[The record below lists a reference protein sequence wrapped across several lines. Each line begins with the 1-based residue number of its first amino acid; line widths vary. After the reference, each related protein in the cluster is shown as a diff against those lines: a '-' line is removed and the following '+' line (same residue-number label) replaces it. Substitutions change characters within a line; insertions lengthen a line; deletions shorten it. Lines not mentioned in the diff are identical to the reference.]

1 MWFLFV
7 VVVLY
12 VALYWSH
19 DQVSTVRQQRNLT
32 LILIVF
38 GDHKTFP
45 KSDCKLWPSL
55 HRETQWYTHA
65 SPSSKEVHNFQS
77 MVSRA
82 LNYYYSWDKGKTQ

>member
-1 MWFLFV
+1 MASFF

-12 VALYWSH
+12 VAFYWSH
-19 DQVSTVRQQRNLT
+19 NQVSTIKQQRNLT

-45 KSDCKLWPSL
+45 KSYCKLWL
-55 HRETQWYTHA
+55 LFVEKHNGIHA

-82 LNYYYSWDKGKTQ
+82 LSYCPWDKGKTQ

>member
-1 MWFLFV
+1 MVSFF

-12 VALYWSH
+12 VAFYWSH
-19 DQVSTVRQQRNLT
+19 NQVSTIKQQRNLT

-45 KSDCKLWPSL
+45 KSYCKLWL
-55 HRETQWYTHA
+55 LFVEKHHGIHA

-82 LNYYYSWDKGKTQ
+82 LSYYPWDKGKTQ

>member
-1 MWFLFV
+1 MEKCHVVFFFV

-38 GDHKTFP
+38 GDHKQPFQKATASCGLLFIE
-45 KSDCKLWPSL
+45 KHSGIHTL
-55 HRETQWYTHA
+55 HLEQGG
-65 SPSSKEVHNFQS
+65 P
-77 MVSRA
+77 
-82 LNYYYSWDKGKTQ
+82 